1 MLVLFLSILENDD
14 ERRRFTNI
22 YEQYHEKMEQVAM
35 RILQEQH
42 DAEDAVQNS
51 FVQIIRHFDKVYTIS
66 CEELLFWIISIVKNE
81 AFMIL
86 RKHRQNN
93 TVPLEDSN
101 SFERI
106 SGDTAEYEEIVGIF
120 RQLPETYRAVLEM
133 KVFIGYSDKEVAA
146 HLGISETAVSTRA
159 NRGRALLKKMMERE
173 GMYP

>member
-1 MLVLFLSILENDD
+1 MIISWIAIIPLTVAWDQPIHHQTVVFRFAVFAAVGYFHSVLTAVHYWVCWSAVAELLALWCLSICCSYKL
-14 ERRRFTNI
+14 
-22 YEQYHEKMEQVAM
+22 Y
-35 RILQEQH
+35 
-42 DAEDAVQNS
+42 
-51 FVQIIRHFDKVYTIS
+51 
-66 CEELLFWIISIVKNE
+66 
-81 AFMIL
+81 
-86 RKHRQNN
+86 
-93 TVPLEDSN
+93 
-101 SFERI
+101 FERI

>member
-51 FVQIIRHFDKVYTIS
+51 FVQI
-66 CEELLFWIISIVKNE
+66 SIVKNE

-86 RKHRQNN
+86 RKRRQNN

-159 NRGRALLKKMMERE
+159 NRGRSLLKKMMERE

>member
-1 MLVLFLSILENDD
+1 
-14 ERRRFTNI
+14 
-22 YEQYHEKMEQVAM
+22 
-35 RILQEQH
+35 
-42 DAEDAVQNS
+42 
-51 FVQIIRHFDKVYTIS
+51 
-66 CEELLFWIISIVKNE
+66 
-81 AFMIL
+81 MIL
-86 RKHRQNN
+86 RKRRQNN

-159 NRGRALLKKMMERE
+159 NRGRALLKRMMEKE

>member
-22 YEQYHEKMEQVAM
+22 YEQYHEKMEQVAI

-51 FVQIIRHFDKVYTIS
+51 FVQIIRHFETVYKIS

-86 RKHRQNN
+86 RKRRQNN
-93 TVPLEDSN
+93 TVPL
-101 SFERI
+101 
-106 SGDTAEYEEIVGIF
+106 
-120 RQLPETYRAVLEM
+120 
-133 KVFIGYSDKEVAA
+133 
-146 HLGISETAVSTRA
+146 
-159 NRGRALLKKMMERE
+159 
-173 GMYP
+173 